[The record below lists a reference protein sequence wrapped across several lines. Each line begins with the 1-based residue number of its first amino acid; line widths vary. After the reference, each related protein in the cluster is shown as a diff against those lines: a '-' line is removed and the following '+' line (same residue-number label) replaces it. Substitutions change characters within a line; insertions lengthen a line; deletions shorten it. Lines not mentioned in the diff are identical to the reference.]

1 MGICSHKGFLYPLLP
16 SDVLP
21 GRVYSEEIADII
33 TDGCRKVV
41 VILSPDYIESE
52 WCSFAVKMAVHVSP
66 GEGSGG
72 EHYRRKE
79 AGCYI
84 LNAYV
89 LMI

>member
-1 MGICSHKGFLYPLLP
+1 M
-16 SDVLP
+16 LP

-66 GEGSGG
+66 GEGGG
-72 EHYRRKE
+72 REGENYIITLLVEVHNTRKR
-79 AGCYI
+79 GRM
-84 LNAYV
+84 L
-89 LMI
+89 L